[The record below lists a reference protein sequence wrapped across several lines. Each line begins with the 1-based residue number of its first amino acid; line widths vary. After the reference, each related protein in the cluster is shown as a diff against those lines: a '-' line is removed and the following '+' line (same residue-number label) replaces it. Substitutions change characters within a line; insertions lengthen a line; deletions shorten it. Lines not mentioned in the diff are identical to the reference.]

1 MRVAIYAR
9 VSTDRQETENQLVQ
23 LRDFCVKQDWDVY
36 KEFID
41 YESGGKSDRT
51 DFQAMFRDAS
61 QRKFDLCLFWA
72 LDRLSREGASET
84 LQHLNRLTGYG
95 VNYRSFSEPY
105 FDSCGIFKDAIIAIM
120 ATLAKQERIRLGER
134 TKAGL
139 QRARLL
145 GKRLGRKP
153 VAVNAS
159 DVSRLHDSGF
169 SYAVISRKL
178 KVSVGTVHNLI
189 HRGA

>member
-9 VSTDRQETENQLVQ
+9 VSTNGQDTDNQLAQ
-23 LRDFCVKQDWDVY
+23 LRDFCAKQGWVTIQEY
-36 KEFID
+36 ID
-41 YESGGKSDRT
+41 YESGGKSDRHE
-51 DFQAMFRDAS
+51 FQAMFQDAS

-72 LDRLSREGASET
+72 LDRLSREGALET

-120 ATLAKQERIRLGER
+120 ATLAKQERIRLGDR
-134 TKAGL
+134 TRAGL
-139 QRARLL
+139 QRARLR

-153 VAVNAS
+153 VAVSPS
-159 DVSRLHDSGF
+159 DVSLLHDSGM
-169 SYAVISRKL
+169 SYAAISRKL
-178 KVSVGTVHNLI
+178 RVSVGTVHNLI
-189 HRGA
+189 HRSV